1 MQRGEQE
8 EKEDFKALRA
18 KFHAKAEMSDTGGGP
33 RPQQPPV
40 VGRLG
45 PSVFPSP
52 LNEALKLRIAPAP
65 RLPRT
70 SLGAQD
76 PAPTPPAGVFP
87 RPPPGRGPF
96 APEPKPPAEPPAP
109 EGCPVRSRAEE
120 LRQNF
125 MVKQQ
130 ATQEEPREPPRAP
143 VALTPPLRSQRS
155 ASEIA
160 APLRR
165 PLPSEKTLGPR
176 PVKPKRPPTV
186 SLEAFR
192 KTGLSCPSP
201 ARAPYGRSNGGNPP
215 LPGLASSTTPPR
227 IPLKLSASV
236 HQQSIPLQ
244 EEEQDTYDDVDI
256 LPPPPPP
263 PPKFREDSLNDH
275 SSIQGDEDSD
285 GSEVYEQVDNHESTP
300 RHHNDKKRQKELK
313 RQQELDR
320 KEMKEKQKKESE
332 IRKKFKLTGPIEVLH
347 AAKARHDWRGTKNDL
362 CVRQGDSLEIIRVK
376 NNPEG
381 KWLART
387 PKGAYGYISNTCVD
401 VDYEEVKRKI
411 RSQTLESSPGPTAI
425 DEDFYDD
432 VGSSDQMNSSR
443 NTDNE
448 DVYDDVQAIP
458 EDFPPPPPEVSFSLD
473 PKKSKKQEK
482 EEKEFRKK
490 FKFEGPIEVIC
501 QMMVNPNA
509 SLKKGGGKDLTL
521 VCGEILDVIQLVN
534 DKKALCRNSQGK
546 YGYVPRIALL
556 QAEGDIY
563 DDIENSSDIYDN
575 E

>member
-1 MQRGEQE
+1 
-8 EKEDFKALRA
+8 
-18 KFHAKAEMSDTGGGP
+18 
-33 RPQQPPV
+33 
-40 VGRLG
+40 
-45 PSVFPSP
+45 
-52 LNEALKLRIAPAP
+52 
-65 RLPRT
+65 
-70 SLGAQD
+70 
-76 PAPTPPAGVFP
+76 
-87 RPPPGRGPF
+87 
-96 APEPKPPAEPPAP
+96 
-109 EGCPVRSRAEE
+109 
-120 LRQNF
+120 

-387 PKGAYGYISNTCVD
+387 PKGACEDGYISNTCVD

-411 RSQTLESSPGPTAI
+411 RSQTLESSPGPTVI

-432 VGSSDQMNSSR
+432 VGSSDQMNRQTHHKTTPLYLKLFGPNVTRKIKSQDKCSSLAKLR
-443 NTDNE
+443 TPLGLEQGRCKFAHFILQSDPDPE
-448 DVYDDVQAIP
+448 AQTQPFGQAEEEP
-458 EDFPPPPPEVSFSLD
+458 LD

-556 QAEGDIY
+556 
-563 DDIENSSDIYDN
+563 
-575 E
+575 

>member
-1 MQRGEQE
+1 
-8 EKEDFKALRA
+8 
-18 KFHAKAEMSDTGGGP
+18 
-33 RPQQPPV
+33 
-40 VGRLG
+40 
-45 PSVFPSP
+45 
-52 LNEALKLRIAPAP
+52 
-65 RLPRT
+65 
-70 SLGAQD
+70 
-76 PAPTPPAGVFP
+76 
-87 RPPPGRGPF
+87 
-96 APEPKPPAEPPAP
+96 
-109 EGCPVRSRAEE
+109 
-120 LRQNF
+120 

-387 PKGAYGYISNTCVD
+387 PKGACEDGYISNTCVD

-411 RSQTLESSPGPTAI
+411 RSQTLESSPGPTVI

-432 VGSSDQMNSSR
+432 VGSSDQMNRTHHKTTPLYLKLFGPNVTRKIKSQKSLSLPPCTILSAPLR
-443 NTDNE
+443 NNIPKLCD
-448 DVYDDVQAIP
+448 QAKNQQITTP
-458 EDFPPPPPEVSFSLD
+458 TPCSFSLD

-546 YGYVPRIALL
+546 YGYV
-556 QAEGDIY
+556 
-563 DDIENSSDIYDN
+563 
-575 E
+575 